1 MKSEICSILGI
12 KYPIIQGGMA
22 WITDASLASAVSN
35 AGGLGVI
42 TSINYGVDAVRD
54 EIRKCKQMTD
64 KPFGVNIMLQGP
76 LADAIAQMVIDEKVP
91 VVTTGAGLPSK
102 YIAKWLEAGIKV
114 LTVVASPALAQRAE
128 RMGATAIIAEGGE
141 SGGHIGEMNTF
152 ALVPQVVDAVNIP
165 VIAAGGIADGRG
177 FAAAIMLGA
186 QACQCGT
193 RFLSA
198 DECTVCDVY
207 KDKILAAKGTD
218 TVVTGKKLGHPVRAL
233 RTPFTTNFAKMEND
247 PSVTSEQIMEYGT
260 GSLRKAVKDGDL
272 AMGSYMA
279 GQSVGLVKERQS
291 AAAIID
297 DIVNG
302 AAEVCRRRG
311 VEFFEF

>member
-1 MKSEICSILGI
+1 MKSEICNLLGI

-22 WITDASLASAVSN
+22 WVADASLASAVSN
-35 AGGLGVI
+35 AGGLGII
-42 TSINYGVDAVRD
+42 TSINFGVEAVRN
-54 EIRKCKQMTD
+54 EIRRCKELTD

-76 LADAIAQMVIDEKVP
+76 VVDEIAQLVIDEKVP

-114 LTVVASPALAQRAE
+114 LPVVASPALAQRAE

-141 SGGHIGEMNTF
+141 SGGHIGEMNTMV
-152 ALVPQVVDAVNIP
+152 LVPLVVDAVNVP

-186 QACQCGT
+186 SGCQCGT
-193 RFLSA
+193 RFLAA
-198 DECTVCDVY
+198 DECTINDVY
-207 KDKILAAKGTD
+207 KDKVIAAKGTD

-233 RTPFTTNFAKMEND
+233 KTPFTTKFAKMEGD
-247 PSVTSEQIMEYGT
+247 PEVTPEQIMEFGT

-279 GQSVGLVKERQS
+279 GQSVGLVNARES
-291 AAAIID
+291 AAEIID

-302 AAEVCRRRG
+302 AAEVFKKRG
-311 VEFFEF
+311 VEFFE